1 MRRGVL
7 LLPDGYS
14 LWKRWEIFVRD
25 NFRNRNQDVGM
36 VAARRNGPAAG
47 WSKAQGASQ
56 ETMYALGLERTKV
69 LRKVLS
75 PLLTCWAKVE
85 CFFTTMTTRRRGSD
99 AAACWM
105 ANDRRWLCWT
115 TNKFS
120 ARLEWGAVLTI
131 CHWRDGSFFF
141 GDGVLLSSW
150 LKVLNKV
157 DNSISD
163 ASNLTKAVKKY
174 ARKVSI
180 IVINPSGCA
189 SL

>member
-7 LLPDGYS
+7 LLPDDYS

-85 CFFTTMTTRRRGSD
+85 CFFHHD
-99 AAACWM
+99 DNAAAWQWCCCLLDGQRPEVALLDNEQVFCKIGM
-105 ANDRRWLCWT
+105 RCGVDDLSLERR
-115 TNKFS
+115 KFLFRGWS
-120 ARLEWGAVLTI
+120 V
-131 CHWRDGSFFF
+131 
-141 GDGVLLSSW
+141 V
-150 LKVLNKV
+150 V
-157 DNSISD
+157 
-163 ASNLTKAVKKY
+163 
-174 ARKVSI
+174 
-180 IVINPSGCA
+180 
-189 SL
+189 